1 MVHTP
6 AVECDGRT
14 VAFSRELIVAR
25 VNEDQATKRAVDTQ
39 LAAPDRGT
47 HERRDIIEQV
57 ICSLP
62 ILADLSRG
70 DVFLYTLA
78 PDPLTARVIAEAKP
92 NPVPPIYAES
102 QIGRVVRYTDE
113 PAVIRALTRG
123 KPSVHNHRLLV
134 PGHPMVQDVY
144 PIRDG
149 TRVLG
154 AVAIEVSLVESE
166 RHRQKS
172 VVYRRAVSRL
182 RSIVMDGQLRGTAN
196 LSRLTE
202 HDGAMVVNGDGEIA
216 YISSLA
222 EQLYRK
228 IGYSHS
234 LLHHNVASLRTDES
248 VFFKAVE
255 TGSCVEQLVQ
265 EGNYT
270 WLKRA
275 IPLIGYQNEPI
286 WSRVIHR
293 IEPRDPVI
301 LTVHDVTQENQTER
315 ELKIKSAMIQEI
327 HHRVKNNLQTIAALL
342 RLQARRTGTPE
353 VSEML
358 KETISRIL
366 SIAVIHEFLAH
377 QESSNIDMQEVAQR
391 IISEA
396 TRSFV
401 DPEKRIHF
409 VLEASSVFL
418 PTQQATSCSL
428 IINELLQNTVE
439 HGFANASEGTVR
451 VRLSTHGEHV
461 VLEVSD
467 DGAGLPP
474 GFDPLQSGS
483 LGLQIVQTL
492 VKEDLKGT
500 FHIVGGD
507 GRGARAV
514 VAFPYAG

>member
-1 MVHTP
+1 M
-6 AVECDGRT
+6 ECDGRA
-14 VAFSRELIVAR
+14 VALCREAIVAR
-25 VNEDQATKRAVDTQ
+25 VNEDQATKIAVDTQ
-39 LAAPDRGT
+39 FATPDRGT
-47 HERRDIIEQV
+47 DERRDVLDQV
-57 ICSLP
+57 IGSLP
-62 ILADLSRG
+62 ILADLTRG
-70 DVFLYTLA
+70 DIFLFRA
-78 PDPLTARVIAEAKP
+78 ASDPLSASIIAEAKP
-92 NPVPPIYAES
+92 NPVPPIYTDS
-102 QIGRVVRYTDE
+102 QVGRIVRLTEE
-113 PAVIRALTRG
+113 PSVLRALSRG
-123 KPSVHNHRLLV
+123 KPSINNHRLLV
-134 PGHPMVQDVY
+134 PGHPTVQDVF
-144 PIRDG
+144 PVRDG
-149 TRVLG
+149 AQLVAAL
-154 AVAIEVSLVESE
+154 AIEVSLVESE

-182 RSIVMDGQLRGTAN
+182 RSAVVDGQLRGPSN

-202 HDGAMVVNGDGEIA
+202 HDGAMVVNGDGEIV

-228 IGYSHS
+228 VGYTHS

-255 TGSCVEQLVQ
+255 SGTCVEQIVQ
-265 EGNYT
+265 EGSFT

-275 IPLIGYQNEPI
+275 IPLTGRRREPI

-293 IEPRDPVI
+293 VEPRDPVI
-301 LTVHDVTQENQTER
+301 LTVHDVTLENQTER
-315 ELKIKSAMIQEI
+315 ELRIKSAMIQEI

-353 VSEML
+353 VSDML

-391 IISEA
+391 IIAEA
-396 TRSFV
+396 TRSIV

-439 HGFANASEGTVR
+439 HGFADASEGTVR
-451 VRLSTHGEHV
+451 VRLSTNGERV

-474 GFDPLQSGS
+474 GFDPHHGGS

-492 VKEDLKGT
+492 VKDDLKGT
-500 FHIVGGD
+500 FQMLSGD
-507 GRGARAV
+507 DRGARAV
-514 VAFPYAG
+514 VSFPYTG